1 MLFSDR
7 NKLSELYN
15 SDMVNDNIIHFIV
28 HYLYFLHINFYEAM
42 NCMIMEIFS
51 RGLSTVCFSIR
62 DETLSKIIDA
72 VGTGLSLILIF
83 IYEEV
88 IVLNFCEF
96 DKYVQKNVLKRE
108 EEYDINIDFNYK
120 NISMIE
126 N

>member
-1 MLFSDR
+1 MVFADR

-15 SDMVNDNIIHFIV
+15 TNMVINNSIHFIV

-62 DETLSKIIDA
+62 KDTLPKIIDA

-108 EEYDINIDFNYK
+108 EEYDIKYDINYE
-120 NISMIE
+120 NISKIE

>member
-1 MLFSDR
+1 MVFADR

-15 SDMVNDNIIHFIV
+15 IDMVTDNTIHFIV

-51 RGLSTVCFSIR
+51 RGLSSVCFPIR
-62 DETLSKIIDA
+62 KEDDTIEKIINA
-72 VGTGLSLILIF
+72 VGTCLSLILIF

-96 DKYVQKNVLKRE
+96 DKYVQKNLIKRIE
-108 EEYDINIDFNYK
+108 TEYDFNDMK
-120 NISMIE
+120 ISMIE

>member
-1 MLFSDR
+1 
-7 NKLSELYN
+7 
-15 SDMVNDNIIHFIV
+15 
-28 HYLYFLHINFYEAM
+28 M

-51 RGLSTVCFSIR
+51 RGLSTVYFSIR
-62 DETLSKIIDA
+62 EKEDTFIIIIHA
-72 VGTGLSLILIF
+72 VGTCLSLILIL

-88 IVLNFCEF
+88 IILNFCEF

>member
-1 MLFSDR
+1 
-7 NKLSELYN
+7 
-15 SDMVNDNIIHFIV
+15 
-28 HYLYFLHINFYEAM
+28 
-42 NCMIMEIFS
+42 MEIFS

-96 DKYVQKNVLKRE
+96 DKYVQKNLIKRNE
-108 EEYDINIDFNYK
+108 EEYNFNDK